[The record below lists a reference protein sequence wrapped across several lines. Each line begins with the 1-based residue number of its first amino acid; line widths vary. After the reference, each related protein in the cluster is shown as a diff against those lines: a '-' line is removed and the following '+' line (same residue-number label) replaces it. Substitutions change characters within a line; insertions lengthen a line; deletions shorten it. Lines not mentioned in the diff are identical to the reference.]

1 MASTSTAAMVGV
13 IAFFLTP
20 GVFISIPPG
29 PNKKWLFGG
38 QVTWFNAA
46 VHAAVIGIVV
56 FYFVQ

>member
-1 MASTSTAAMVGV
+1 MSTAVTVGI
-13 IAFFLTP
+13 IAFLLTP

>member
-1 MASTSTAAMVGV
+1 MASVSTAVMVAV
-13 IAFFLTP
+13 IGFLLTP

-38 QVTWFNAA
+38 QTTWFNSAIHA
-46 VHAAVIGIVV
+46 VVIGIVV